1 MVKIISYE
9 QEIRIKKFIEHFKS
23 KGKVYGT
30 VHIAIFD
37 NGHSIDH
44 ETFLDSDIDEAEQIG
59 FLDGQDDFEEKIG
72 MMSGID
78 LSEYIEEET
87 AIELYE
93 YYKSKR

>member
-1 MVKIISYE
+1 MSISYE
-9 QEIRIKKFIEHFKS
+9 QEIRIKNFIEKYKS

-37 NGHSIDH
+37 AGHSIDH
-44 ETFLDSDIDEAEQIG
+44 QTFLDSDIEEAEQIG
-59 FLDGQDDFEEKIG
+59 FEDGQDTCIEDIR
-72 MMSGID
+72 MLSAID
-78 LSEYIEEET
+78 LSEYVDEET